1 MYFHIIT
8 SIDCNSECRYCYR
21 KSCEDFGNDLNE
33 TFKFDFS
40 MPPRIRYSVEQLKGF
55 LARSKTRHT
64 LTFYGGEPLMDIEKI
79 KEIMDN
85 VDARYMMQTNGKL
98 LDKLPKEYVNRFE
111 LMLISIDGNK
121 KITDF
126 NRGEGTYDK
135 VLSNISLIRKNGFI
149 DNSGDYS
156 VLLPEL
162 SDGQFCQI
170 GSINSR
176 IVHKGELIAR
186 MVVDEHSSLVTDVKH
201 LFSIGFDAVHWQLD
215 AGFYQ
220 QDFKSRNFRE
230 FSKKYNGLV
239 SELLDYW
246 VEIMKKGKVLKIYPF
261 LGIFESLYYNKTE
274 KLRCGS
280 GFANYTIAPNGKVS
294 VCPIMHDATVF
305 QVGDILKDNPDN
317 LKQIFVEEPC
327 KSCEIYGLCG
337 GRCLYANKA
346 NLWPK
351 EGQDLICSTVRHLI
365 NSIRSKLPEIKELIK
380 QGKITEK
387 QFAYEKYTGPE
398 IIP

>member
-40 MPPRIRYSVEQLKGF
+40 MPPRIKYSVNDLKSF
-55 LARSKTRHT
+55 LAKSKTRHT

-85 VDARYMMQTNGKL
+85 VDARYMLQTNGKL

-111 LMLISIDGNK
+111 LMLISIDGDK

-135 VLSNISLIRKNGFI
+135 VISNIQLIRKNGF
-149 DNSGDYS
+149 
-156 VLLPEL
+156 
-162 SDGQFCQI
+162 
-170 GSINSR
+170 
-176 IVHKGELIAR
+176 KGELIVR
-186 MVVDEHSSLVTDVKH
+186 MVVDEHSSLATDVKH
-201 LFSIGFDAVHWQLD
+201 LLSTGFDAVHWQLD

-220 QDFKSRNFRE
+220 QDFKSRNFSE
-230 FSKKYNGLV
+230 FSKKYNAEV

-246 VEIMKKGKVLKIYPF
+246 VNEMKKGKVLKIYPF
-261 LGIFESLYYNKTE
+261 LGIFESLYYSKTE

-280 GFANYTIAPNGKVS
+280 GFANYTIAPNGKIS

-327 KSCEIYGLCG
+327 KSCDIYGLCG

-351 EGQDLICSTVRHLI
+351 EGQDLICNTVRHLI
-365 NSIRSKLPEIKELIK
+365 NEIRSKLPEIKKLIK
-380 QGKITEK
+380 EGKITEK
-387 QFAYEKYTGPE
+387 QFAYEKYAGPE

>member
-8 SIDCNSECRYCYR
+8 SIDCNSECRYCYK
-21 KSCEDFGNDLNE
+21 KSCDDFGNDLNK

-40 MPPRIRYSVEQLKGF
+40 MPARIKYSIEQLKQF

-98 LDKLPKEYVNRFE
+98 LDKLPKEYINRFE
-111 LMLISIDGNK
+111 LMLISIDGDK
-121 KITDF
+121 KLTDF

-135 VLSNISLIRKNGFI
+135 VISNISLIRKNGF
-149 DNSGDYS
+149 
-156 VLLPEL
+156 
-162 SDGQFCQI
+162 
-170 GSINSR
+170 
-176 IVHKGELIAR
+176 KGELIAR
-186 MVVDEHSSLVTDVKH
+186 MVVDEHSNVFESVNH
-201 LFSIGFDAVHWQLD
+201 LFSTGFDAVHWQLD

-220 QDFKSRNFRE
+220 QDFKQRNFKE
-230 FSKKYNGLV
+230 FSKKYNSEV
-239 SELLDYW
+239 SGLLDYW
-246 VEIMKKGKVLKIYPF
+246 LNEMKKGKVLKIYPF
-261 LGIFESLYYNKTE
+261 LGIFESLYYSKTE

-280 GFANYTIAPNGKVS
+280 GFANYTIAPDGKIS

-327 KSCEIYGLCG
+327 TSCDIYGLCG

-346 NLWPK
+346 SLWPK
-351 EGQDLICSTVRHLI
+351 EGQDLICFTVRHLI
-365 NSIRSKLPEIKELIK
+365 DAIRTKLPEIRALISE
-380 QGKITEK
+380 GKITET
-387 QFAYEKYTGPE
+387 QFSYEKYTGPE

>member
-21 KSCEDFGNDLNE
+21 KSCDDFGNDLNK
-33 TFKFDFS
+33 TFHFDFS
-40 MPPRIRYSVEQLKGF
+40 MPPRIKYSTEQLKQF
-55 LARSKTRHT
+55 LARSNKRHT

-79 KEIMDN
+79 KEIMGN
-85 VDARYMMQTNGKL
+85 IDARYMMQTNGKL
-98 LDKLPKEYVNRFE
+98 LNELPKEYVNRFE
-111 LMLISIDGNK
+111 LMLISIDGDK
-121 KITDF
+121 KLTDF

-135 VLSNISLIRKNGFI
+135 VLFNISLIRKNGF
-149 DNSGDYS
+149 
-156 VLLPEL
+156 
-162 SDGQFCQI
+162 
-170 GSINSR
+170 
-176 IVHKGELIAR
+176 KGELIAR
-186 MVVDEHSSLVTDVKH
+186 MVVDEHSNVFESVKH
-201 LFSIGFDAVHWQLD
+201 LFSIGFDAVHWQID
-215 AGFYQ
+215 AGFYY
-220 QDFKSRNFRE
+220 QDFKQRDFKE
-230 FSKKYNGLV
+230 FSKRYNAEA

-246 VEIMKKGKVLKIYPF
+246 VNEMKKGKVLKIYPF

-280 GFANYTIAPNGKVS
+280 GFANYTIAPNGKIS

-351 EGQDLICSTVRHLI
+351 EGQDLICNTVRHLI
-365 NSIRSKLPEIKELIK
+365 DSIRNKLPEIRQMIKER
-380 QGKITEK
+380 KITEK
-387 QFAYEKYTGPE
+387 QFAYEKYAGPE